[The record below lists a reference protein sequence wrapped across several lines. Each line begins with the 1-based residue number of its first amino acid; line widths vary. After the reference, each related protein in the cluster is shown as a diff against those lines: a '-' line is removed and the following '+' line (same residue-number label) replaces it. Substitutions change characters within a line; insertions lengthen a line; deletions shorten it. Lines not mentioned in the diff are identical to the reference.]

1 MKKMILFICLSL
13 FFVLVSC
20 TTDADDESDYF
31 DAAKVCPA
39 SGRGTFTDE
48 RDGQVY
54 KYTTIGNRVW
64 MAENLKYDAEYSVC
78 LESYRESSVKVYQN
92 FCEDFGRFYT
102 LQKNGSYLEK
112 IDESLVKSVCPE
124 GWRVP
129 SLDEWVNMVE
139 SIGSMKSEQTS
150 KRLKDSESWLFVET
164 GTNDCG
170 FSVLSAG
177 AYTGDA
183 YGLAYFGSDAIFWT
197 STVDSLGQI
206 KTIKISND
214 VLVFN
219 NLPKMSIRCVK
230 D

>member
-1 MKKMILFICLSL
+1 MKKILFICLSL

-20 TTDADDESDYF
+20 TTDADDENDNF

-102 LQKNGSYLEK
+102 LQKNGGYLEK
-112 IDESLVKSVCPE
+112 IDESLMTSICPD
-124 GWRVP
+124 GWRIP
-129 SLDEWVNMVE
+129 SIDEWTEMIE
-139 SIGSMKSEQTS
+139 SIGSMNLELTS
-150 KRLKDSESWLFVET
+150 KRLRDSEYWIFGGA
-164 GTNDCG
+164 GTDDCA
-170 FSVLSAG
+170 FSVHPAG
-177 AYTGDA
+177 AYTGDVH
-183 YGLAYFGSDAIFWT
+183 GLSYFGFDAIFWT

-214 VLVFN
+214 VIIFN